1 MARSTKSKPIT
12 AESVKQALDA
22 GAQSLTEVARS
33 LGFKGRPGSTT
44 TAAIRKAVPDV
55 DERLKANKAG
65 KGAKPGTAEAATAKK
80 PKAAVKAN
88 WEKAYPRHPSNP
100 YREGSAY
107 ATAYDILA
115 DAGEKGIVRKDL
127 VAEAARLTGKDE
139 RRAYYDVTVVLS
151 PRETGEAHRSAN
163 RAADA
168 YWVEKADGGNVK
180 LRLRDRRF

>member
-12 AESVKQALDA
+12 ADSVTKALES
-22 GAQSLTEVARS
+22 GAKSLSDIARS

-55 DERLKANKAG
+55 DERIRANKG
-65 KGAKPGTAEAATAKK
+65 DTKAKK
-80 PKAAVKAN
+80 PKTH
-88 WEKAYPRHPSNP
+88 PRHESNP

-107 ATAYDILA
+107 ATAFDVLAAAGSRGIL
-115 DAGEKGIVRKDL
+115 RKDL
-127 VAEAARLTGKDE
+127 VAETARVTGKPE
-139 RRAYYDVTVVLS
+139 KNAYFDVTVVLS